1 MNMKFDLDFKKLLP
15 MAQKLQPYVFGVLLI
30 AVFGYT
36 AWVVNAAL
44 NVQPDTTISA
54 AADPT
59 AKIKFTK
66 TTIDAVKKLD
76 VVQGSVPTGD
86 LGKSDPFK

>member
-1 MNMKFDLDFKKLLP
+1 MKFALDFKKLLP
-15 MAQKLQPYVFGVLLI
+15 KLQKLQPYVFGVLLI
-30 AVFGYT
+30 GVFAYT

-44 NVQPDTTISA
+44 NVQPDATIASA
-54 AADPT
+54 PDPT